1 MIRPEKEIAA
11 EIGRQIIDAADSIRK
26 YCPDCQAIVTFELD
40 GMDFVAIVRDKPG
53 KSAYAILP
61 RQGFP
66 RAASTLLSRLCPF

>member
-53 KSAYAILP
+53 KPA
-61 RQGFP
+61 
-66 RAASTLLSRLCPF
+66 